1 MSPASYQTAP
11 PRVAVTVGTLD
22 SWNVKRLFRPT
33 FQPSTFQ
40 PSRAGNGTRTRDPN
54 LGKVVLYQLSYSR
67 ALRKSNRS
75 VGVFSTAPYRPFSGG
90 EGDRTPDL
98 VNAIHALSQLSYAP
112 VIFAAPQKSRREHGI
127 LPGRYGGV
135 KRFPCLDELFRP
147 VRRITGRTLSPQ
159 MPKQTRKKKTKAAK
173 PAAPAPAPAPK
184 AEAKAKPPAKKRG
197 RRRGLLTGLGHHEH
211 ERDILDQYLHEVSKT
226 PLLTQKEEIALAR
239 KVRAGDQDS
248 MQELVKRNLRFVI
261 SVAKK
266 YQNRGLPLTDLIG
279 EGNVGLLTAARKFD
293 PDQGVKFI
301 SYAVWWIRQA
311 ILAALARQG
320 RTVRVPLNRT
330 ADLSRIVRTA
340 EYLRQTL
347 RREPTPEEIA
357 DATKLSLE
365 VVQSL
370 AALNTGDV
378 RLDAPLDPD
387 GDRSLIERFIAED
400 LPDTEDQAMDRF
412 LSDEIEQALNTLQRR
427 DAKVLRLYFGLDG
440 GREHTLEEIGG
451 MLGVTRERVRQLRDR
466 ALKRLRDGEVGKAL
480 ASFAA

>member
-1 MSPASYQTAP
+1 MTKSKRRTKTSPA
-11 PRVAVTVGTLD
+11 
-22 SWNVKRLFRPT
+22 
-33 FQPSTFQ
+33 
-40 PSRAGNGTRTRDPN
+40 
-54 LGKVVLYQLSYSR
+54 
-67 ALRKSNRS
+67 
-75 VGVFSTAPYRPFSGG
+75 
-90 EGDRTPDL
+90 
-98 VNAIHALSQLSYAP
+98 
-112 VIFAAPQKSRREHGI
+112 
-127 LPGRYGGV
+127 
-135 KRFPCLDELFRP
+135 
-147 VRRITGRTLSPQ
+147 
-159 MPKQTRKKKTKAAK
+159 AAK
-173 PAAPAPAPAPK
+173 PASKHGRTQAAAKRGPASKRPTGKAPAAKAPA
-184 AEAKAKPPAKKRG
+184 AKAPASTGAKPGRKRG
-197 RRRGLLTGLGHHEH
+197 RRRGLLAGLGPEH

-239 KVRAGDQDS
+239 KVRAGDQEC

-340 EYLRQTL
+340 EYLHQTL

-412 LSDEIEQALNTLQRR
+412 LSDEIESALNTLQRR

-466 ALKRLRDGEVGKAL
+466 ALKRLREGDVGKAL